1 MRTTNHA
8 DRVFNVVGEPEE
20 FIGHM
25 LTAISDKFN
34 EGWVWVVGSSDDCS
48 RFIRMIEQVH
58 PDLVGKKWHGWKG
71 DLELKDGSTV
81 PFCFESEACAENFV
95 TTVYC
100 KNKSVDVQ
108 GEPWH
113 GRVKALVLL
122 NQEGRE
128 RFLHKVVGECSPYGL
143 KTYRV
148 TTAQHNPGAVHAM
161 QVCTRFEGW
170 EGIPLSV
177 DLTAPQD
184 DAPALRA
191 ISKSAMYGKC
201 YEIARQTHCPLGYAY
216 ISVVTA
222 ASVLVDGNCNVRSN
236 IFGAPLGDIHSGK
249 SLSASRA
256 FMLLGLQDENGN
268 PIGDQ
273 LVVGT
278 RASDRGLYK
287 LFPDKEPVKRVLYE
301 DEGRALLGKGNI
313 QGSTLISVL
322 CAMFSRNRGGVAD
335 KFGKLEL
342 NVQLSMLLNL
352 KVRDA
357 SEFPEIFTHATS
369 HGLWDRFLFG
379 VLGDEKWRYTPWD
392 FDAER
397 DVCKLEPSTPQV
409 SADIFEAA
417 HAWSAAG
424 EDRDRLAELA
434 LRVAYIT
441 SAVNGDTLVGREA
454 MNAALL
460 FMEWQEQIRKSFQP
474 AKGANE
480 AEECVET
487 VLAAFR
493 KENGYS
499 YNWREMGRKHHWYEK
514 FPNTLSSRLRKKS
527 VRGEIGGICGDTKSS
542 PATDLAFLGQLCVIY
557 FFALFAKLLFPQPA
571 RTKKTLIAERIIG
584 FDKATGRH
592 YLTEEKSK

>member
-1 MRTTNHA
+1 MRTHNNA
-8 DRVFNVVGEPEE
+8 DRVFNVVGEPEV
-20 FIGHM
+20 FIDHM
-25 LTAISDKFN
+25 LTAIADKYN
-34 EGWVWVVGSSDDCS
+34 EGWIFVVGPSDDCS
-48 RFIRMIEQVH
+48 RFVRMIEQAR
-58 PDLVGKKWHGWKG
+58 PDLVGKKWHGWKA
-71 DLELKDGSTV
+71 DLELKDGSAV

-100 KNKSVDVQ
+100 KNKPVNVQ

-113 GRVKALVLL
+113 GRIKALVLL

-148 TTAQHNPGAVHAM
+148 TTAQHVPGAPHVM
-161 QVCTRFEGW
+161 QVCTSFEGW
-170 EGIPLSV
+170 EGVPLSV

-184 DAPALRA
+184 DGLALRA
-191 ISKSAMYGKC
+191 IPTAAMYGKC
-201 YEIARQTHCPLGYAY
+201 YEIARQTYCPMGYAY
-216 ISVVTA
+216 PASVTG
-222 ASVLVDGNCNVRSN
+222 ASVLVTGNCNVRPN
-236 IFGAPLGDIHSGK
+236 IFGGLNGDIHTGK

-268 PIGDQ
+268 PIGEQ

-278 RASDRGLYK
+278 PASDRGLYK
-287 LFPDKEPVKRVLYE
+287 LFPEKEFVKRILYE

-342 NVQLSMLLNL
+342 NVQLSMLLNF

-379 VLGDEKWRYTPWD
+379 VLGNEKWRYTPWD
-392 FDAER
+392 FSVER
-397 DVCKLEPSTPQV
+397 DVFKLEPSTPQV
-409 SADIFEAA
+409 PAETFEAA
-417 HAWSAAG
+417 HTWSAAG

-434 LRVAYIT
+434 LRVAYVT
-441 SAVNGDTLVGREA
+441 SAINGDPLVGAEA
-454 MNAALL
+454 MNAALRL
-460 FMEWQEQIRKSFQP
+460 MEWQEQIRKVFQP

-480 AEECVET
+480 AEECVKT
-487 VLAAFR
+487 VLAAFT

-514 FPNTLSSRLRKKS
+514 FANTLS
-527 VRGEIGGICGDTKSS
+527 
-542 PATDLAFLGQLCVIY
+542 
-557 FFALFAKLLFPQPA
+557 
-571 RTKKTLIAERIIG
+571 RTKKTLIGEKLIG